1 MSLAAVTAMLY
12 IIAGAAAAAHS
23 GGSPDAAVAAAV
35 SGLVLKAVWFNPWL
49 LVGVLL
55 DAGVLAAVFGQW
67 PASLY

>member
-1 MSLAAVTAMLY
+1 MRHRRRGRGRAQRWL
-12 IIAGAAAAAHS
+12 
-23 GGSPDAAVAAAV
+23 AVAAAV

-49 LVGVLL
+49 LVGLLL

>member
-1 MSLAAVTAMLY
+1 MT
-12 IIAGAAAAAHS
+12 
-23 GGSPDAAVAAAV
+23 
-35 SGLVLKAVWFNPWL
+35 GLVLKAVWFNPWL